1 MPVLNF
7 FLNTIQISP
16 NSNELSFAKLKS
28 ITATFYAAPMF
39 TKGSTNNSNKFK
51 EAIEW
56 TGFKINNNIKSN
68 PNKLKI
74 QNLLR

>member
-1 MPVLNF
+1 
-7 FLNTIQISP
+7 
-16 NSNELSFAKLKS
+16 
-28 ITATFYAAPMF
+28 MF

-56 TGFKINNNIKSN
+56 TGFKINNNIKKN